1 MKDEGEKQQEANEG
15 KSGLAPV
22 SLGFEFAAAVMG
34 GCFVGVWI
42 DRHFE
47 TAPWGTVGGASVGMI
62 GGFYNFLR
70 NSIKAFRA
78 TEQEILPGLRTE
90 SDLPADSGIQTN
102 KESQP

>member
-1 MKDEGEKQQEANEG
+1 MKDEEGQEAKEG
-15 KSGLAPV
+15 RSGLAPV

-47 TAPWGTVGGASVGMI
+47 TAPWGTVGGASVGMV

-78 TEQEILPGLRTE
+78 TEQETLP
-90 SDLPADSGIQTN
+90 SVKHPSVPIDPGIQID